1 MLRGPFAT
9 MIRRDTALHH
19 CFELLHHCSNIVAT
33 KILVANISLINK
45 EDQFQS
51 NYWLKWCFPWSFRVT
66 PFTRKNVLLGMEVV
80 NANLTTIFLVKEEL
94 VFQNCTCK
102 AKRASCTCQRAK
114 NCTQLHV
121 HELIVYQVIPIF
133 IKLRSRNICVKYAEF
148 ISFVKAWSINTCA
161 NTHDDAQTCT
171 QITKLKIILAQF

>member
-9 MIRRDTALHH
+9 TIRRDTALHH

-121 HELIVYQVIPIF
+121 HKLIVFTSWSRYLSNWDRAIFVLSRLNLYRLWKLGAEILVPI
-133 IKLRSRNICVKYAEF
+133 RMM
-148 ISFVKAWSINTCA
+148 
-161 NTHDDAQTCT
+161 THKTAR
-171 QITKLKIILAQF
+171 K

>member
-1 MLRGPFAT
+1 MF
-9 MIRRDTALHH
+9 
-19 CFELLHHCSNIVAT
+19 
-33 KILVANISLINK
+33 
-45 EDQFQS
+45 
-51 NYWLKWCFPWSFRVT
+51 SFKLQYNSIYA
-66 PFTRKNVLLGMEVV
+66 KNVLLGIEVV

-161 NTHDDAQTCT
+161 NTHDDAQNCT
-171 QITKLKIILAQF
+171 QITKLTIILAQF